1 MLKYKY
7 VIWSPGFNINSGGI
21 LCLHYLCH
29 LLNEIKH
36 DAYIYYK
43 NKENT
48 KYNNYGLNIK
58 IWPNHHVDDNTI
70 VIYPEIVDHNPL
82 NAKNIV
88 RWLLHK
94 PGFWTGRVNYGSDD
108 LIVAHGKH
116 MGGDLYDIK
125 DNHVL
130 NIVYILKSIYF
141 NLNLP
146 KNNICYSIRKG
157 KNYSICHPEHAIC
170 IDGKSHDEI
179 SYIFN
184 TCHTFISYDIYSYY
198 SVYAALCGCDSI
210 VIPESNISKQQW
222 KPDIKDTYGL
232 AYGFD
237 DIEYARSTRDLLV
250 NEINNRNISDMDT
263 VRQFTDLCESYFKE

>member
-94 PGFWTGRVNYGSDD
+94 PGFWTGRVNFGEKD
-108 LIVAHGKH
+108 LIVGYGEETSSKKF
-116 MGGDLYDIK
+116 IINK
-125 DNHVL
+125 QN
-130 NIVYILKSIYF
+130 ILKIEYIM
-141 NLNLP
+141 NDVYYN
-146 KNNICYSIRKG
+146 KNMSREHTCYSIRKSRKKSHDQHP
-157 KNYSICHPEHAIC
+157 KNSIC
-170 IDGKSHDEI
+170 IDNKSHSEI
-179 SYIFN
+179 NEIFN
-184 TCHTFISYDIYSYY
+184 MSHTFINYDPYSYF
-198 SVYAALCGCDSI
+198 STYAVLCGCESI
-210 VIPESNISKQQW
+210 VIPDNGLSKEEW
-222 KPDIKDTYGL
+222 KPDITNRYGI

-237 DIEYARSTRDLLV
+237 DLEYARATKYLLFTKIA
-250 NEINNRNISDMDT
+250 NQHNTNIEM
-263 VRQFTDLCESYFKE
+263 VKNFTELCKGYFI